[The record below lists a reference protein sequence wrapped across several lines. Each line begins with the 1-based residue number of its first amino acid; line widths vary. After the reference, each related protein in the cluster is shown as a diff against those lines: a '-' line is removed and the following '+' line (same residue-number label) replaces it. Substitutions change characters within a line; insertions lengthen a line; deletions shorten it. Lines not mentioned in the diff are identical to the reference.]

1 MMNMPESREICDA
14 RPGLLERLRG
24 VILVL
29 ATPCTA
35 RGELDLARF
44 RRLSSHVLGTGV
56 TDVMFPDF
64 GSEFYKL
71 SSEERHTLL
80 DAQLEET
87 APHPSVWV
95 IVSVAEQAPASP
107 WLRPTLRCGGAPRPA
122 TSCRRAC
129 FLPRPTPFAPT
140 PAPVI
145 VQVVPGLTGA
155 QVSVE
160 DLRALAAEHGSLRI
174 VKVETSPAGRPVAV
188 LAEGRPALSSLVRYR
203 GSSSPMPCGAEQP
216 VYSPADRSPSSTS
229 SSGADDRPA
238 TRREPSPSTGRCS
251 STFPTGCNR
260 SRCWSRPTGSSPLG
274 EGSSSRPTAG
284 RPPDNWTTRRL
295 TRSTASSRSSFPC
308 GTERTDRKPAGRRR
322 VADELEPTLSSRE
335 G

>member
-1 MMNMPESREICDA
+1 MNMPESREICDA

-64 GSEFYKL
+64 GSEYYKL

-122 TSCRRAC
+122 TSRRAC
-129 FLPRPTPFAPT
+129 FLPRRRRLRPHRRPSSCRSSRASPVHRSASRIFGHSPPSTAISASSRSRRAQQAARWRSLPRVGRRSRPSSAT
-140 PAPVI
+140 GGPAPRC
-145 VQVVPGLTGA
+145 PAARSNWCTARLTA
-155 QVSVE
+155 H
-160 DLRALAAEHGSLRI
+160 RALPARVEPMIDRQPGGS
-174 VKVETSPAGRPVAV
+174 P
-188 LAEGRPALSSLVRYR
+188 RPA
-203 GSSSPMPCGAEQP
+203 PAAAP
-216 VYSPADRSPSSTS
+216 VPFLLDA
-229 SSGADDRPA
+229 
-238 TRREPSPSTGRCS
+238 TGR
-251 STFPTGCNR
+251 GAGHGR
-260 SRCWSRPTGSSPLG
+260 QAHRPWARAHRVGLLPG
-274 EGSSSRPTAG
+274 ARPTAG
-284 RPPDNWTTRRL
+284 RPGD
-295 TRSTASSRSSFPC
+295 
-308 GTERTDRKPAGRRR
+308 
-322 VADELEPTLSSRE
+322 
-335 G
+335 

>member
-1 MMNMPESREICDA
+1 MNMPESREVCDA

-29 ATPCTA
+29 ATPFTA

-122 TSCRRAC
+122 TSCRRSC
-129 FLPRPTPFAPT
+129 PLPRPTPFAPT
-140 PAPVI
+140 PAPSSRRSHRCPSSCRSSRASPVHRSASRI
-145 VQVVPGLTGA
+145 FGHSPPSTAISASSRSRRAQQAARWRSLPRVGRRSRPSSATGGPAPRCPAARSNWCTARLTA
-155 QVSVE
+155 H
-160 DLRALAAEHGSLRI
+160 RALPARVEPMIDRQPGGS
-174 VKVETSPAGRPVAV
+174 P
-188 LAEGRPALSSLVRYR
+188 RPA
-203 GSSSPMPCGAEQP
+203 PAAAP
-216 VYSPADRSPSSTS
+216 VPFLLDA
-229 SSGADDRPA
+229 
-238 TRREPSPSTGRCS
+238 TGR
-251 STFPTGCNR
+251 GAGHGR
-260 SRCWSRPTGSSPLG
+260 QAHRPSAGAHRVGLLPDARL
-274 EGSSSRPTAG
+274 TAG
-284 RPPDNWTTRRL
+284 RPED
-295 TRSTASSRSSFPC
+295 
-308 GTERTDRKPAGRRR
+308 
-322 VADELEPTLSSRE
+322 
-335 G
+335 